1 MLADTYG
8 TNALLGLLRPEVHL
22 PIESLHELLDF
33 IGIELPKWR
42 DRRDR
47 KRETSETALTSQLSR
62 HLNSAARH
70 SAWDFL
76 QFATEVPDERRAV
89 RKIDIAVSGADSIVW
104 VQGRRYSDL
113 DTLLPIEC
121 KRLPTPKGKKRDERE
136 YVINRNSS
144 TGGIHRFKAGYHGSG
159 HDLGAMI
166 AYIQKDEATIWH
178 RRVDGWVH
186 ELMRLGVA
194 GWTEQDSI
202 HVATKKNLHGMSS
215 YRSTHVRGN
224 NLNPIEL
231 RHLWIEM

>member
-8 TNALLGLLRPEVHL
+8 TNAQLGLLRPEVHL
-22 PIESLHELLDF
+22 PIESVHELLDF

-89 RKIDIAVSGADSIVW
+89 RRIDIAVSGADSIVW

-144 TGGIHRFKAGYHGSG
+144 TGGIYRFKAGHHGSG
-159 HDLGAMI
+159 HNFGAMI
-166 AYIQKDEATIWH
+166 AYIQNGEATIWH
-178 RRVDGWVH
+178 GRVDGWIH
-186 ELMRLGVA
+186 ELMQLGVI
-194 GWTEQDSI
+194 GWSEQDAI
-202 HVATKKNLHGMSS
+202 HVVNKKNLHGVSS
-215 YRSTHVRGN
+215 YRSTHARAN
-224 NLNPIEL
+224 NLTPIEL